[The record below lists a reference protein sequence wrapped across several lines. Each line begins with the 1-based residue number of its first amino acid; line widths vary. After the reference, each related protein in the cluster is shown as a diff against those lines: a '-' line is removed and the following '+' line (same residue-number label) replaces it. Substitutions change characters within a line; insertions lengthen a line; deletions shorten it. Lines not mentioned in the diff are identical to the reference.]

1 MRNVEG
7 AVGIAGFASQASVAA
22 PGARLPNC
30 RCLWPCP
37 GQGSP
42 SWGGAGAVALVAQG
56 AHGSGCLGQSLSCM
70 VTAGALGLTLPWGL
84 RLRWEWALRVLL
96 HHLGACTG
104 SSPALRAVVLFHWGS
119 YLLLKQACNWTC
131 ISQCISQ
138 WIALHIASHVWIQ
151 THDLLDESS

>member
-7 AVGIAGFASQASVAA
+7 AVGIAGLASQASVAA
-22 PGARLPNC
+22 PGARFPNRC
-30 RCLWPCP
+30 RLWPCR
-37 GQGSP
+37 GRGSP
-42 SWGGAGAVALVAQG
+42 CWGGAGAVALVAQG
-56 AHGSGCLGQSLSCM
+56 TVAVAAWGRPCPAWSLPGHRGSLCPG
-70 VTAGALGLTLPWGL
+70 VW
-84 RLRWEWALRVLL
+84 LRWEWALRVLL

-104 SSPALRAVVLFHWGS
+104 SSPALRAVVFFHWGS